1 MRGNATLFAR
11 QDSVEQA
18 WSYVTPI
25 LQALESGEGGQVHPY
40 KPGTAGPEAAAALVA
55 RDGRRWTSL

>member
-25 LQALESGEGGQVHPY
+25 LRALESGEGGEVQTY
-40 KPGTAGPEAAAALVA
+40 APGSSGPDAAAALPA
-55 RDGRRWTSL
+55 RNGRSWTRL